1 VLLDKSILL
10 NPKELHAVINNEGI
24 TSIHAVPGLLEM
36 LIDDEFYFKGNYM
49 KLRRAVSAGEPLS
62 KSLLQ
67 DWHNKTS
74 VCLFNYYGPTET
86 SIYVLGYQTD
96 SSDKIVHIGKPLP
109 NTEVYL
115 LDIAHQLVPYGS
127 IGEICIGG
135 VGLARGYLNRDEL
148 TKEKFI
154 KNPYKLGERL
164 YRTGDLGRLLEDGN
178 LECLGRIDDQVKIR
192 GYRIELGEIEQAIS
206 SHKASG
212 QTVVIA
218 RAINTT
224 ADKELIAYT
233 TGEATAEE
241 LKSYLKERLPIYMVP
256 NCYVRLGSIPLTS
269 NGKVD
274 RKSLPDP
281 NGTGMS
287 QGDYVAPITDIEKK
301 LVNIWSKVLGVAEE
315 TLSVK
320 ADFFDLG
327 GHSLRAIKLMSLL
340 NREFNIKSGLE
351 FVFSNSSI
359 EKMADMVASLT
370 NHSKSFE
377 YSIRL

>member
-1 VLLDKSILL
+1 
-10 NPKELHAVINNEGI
+10 
-24 TSIHAVPGLLEM
+24 
-36 LIDDEFYFKGNYM
+36 
-49 KLRRAVSAGEPLS
+49 
-62 KSLLQ
+62 
-67 DWHNKTS
+67 
-74 VCLFNYYGPTET
+74 
-86 SIYVLGYQTD
+86 LGYQTD